1 MRLIVF
7 ILALFMFACNPVKK
21 VLQDPQKFEQ
31 VAQEVVRR
39 GYCINDTV
47 TVETVK
53 DSTIYK
59 DSIITK
65 TIEAPCADFDTTLKD
80 GTHITVV
87 DGILKVKSNCQQKEN
102 IRTIV
107 KTNNIRDR
115 KLEEI
120 LHGDI
125 KKLEG
130 ENKALINQVNSLKSE
145 VVSNNKKHRADKF
158 KLWLIIAGLV
168 AWTLRGLW
176 FPLIKKI
183 F

>member
-1 MRLIVF
+1 MRFVVF
-7 ILALFMFACNPVKK
+7 ILAIFMFACNPVKK
-21 VLQDPQKFEQ
+21 VLGDPQKFEQ

-53 DSTIYK
+53 DSTIYI

-80 GTHITVV
+80 GTHIAVV
-87 DGILKVKSNCQQKEN
+87 DGVLKVKSNCQQKETVK
-102 IRTIV
+102 TIV

-130 ENKALINQVNSLKSE
+130 KNQVLTDQNAVLKSE
-145 VVSNNKKHRADKF
+145 VTTINKKHRADKL

-176 FPLIKKI
+176 FPLIKK
-183 F
+183 FF